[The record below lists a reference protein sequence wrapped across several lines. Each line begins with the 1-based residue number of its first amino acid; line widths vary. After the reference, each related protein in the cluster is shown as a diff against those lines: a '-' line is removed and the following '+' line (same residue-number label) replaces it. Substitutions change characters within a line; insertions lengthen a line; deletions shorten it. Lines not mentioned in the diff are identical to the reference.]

1 MNMLIQP
8 QKNLAPLALRDVV
21 VPGRTEPALPS
32 GAWGIN
38 RAAALLNFPD
48 LGMQAQV
55 QVWPNKK
62 LGDKVKLLLDNKE
75 VDQHTISDPTELEE
89 PTTLWVAPGRWQE
102 GPYTLTYEIKQI
114 DQKEERPDHPL
125 DLYLKL
131 GIPGGQDTD
140 PEPGHSNLAMTIPPG
155 IVSGGVD
162 KEIAE
167 NGFVIT
173 ITPYPD
179 IAEGDICIM
188 SWGGIFVLSAP
199 VTADQIRDPVNHPIE
214 IAITKAIIELAGDTD
229 SSGLAVTF
237 KVRDIVGNE
246 SEDWCKETRIVVTI
260 GISFFP
266 ACIVEQAH
274 NNVLDLDKLGDE
286 NVKAQV
292 WATAPQFRLKDIIHL
307 KMRGTT
313 AEGEFIEVAALP
325 QTIDNIPHVY
335 VLMLNNADV
344 RKLAKTQVT
353 FSYEIQRSGST
364 DPLRSKGQFVQV
376 VGEARRLAA
385 PIAEDEQ
392 QGALEPD
399 LTQVR
404 LRIPFDSLIVEGTA
418 IELVWFGMRPDG
430 SAYSPKLDW
439 HFPDRD
445 EVSDPEG
452 FFIIVDGK
460 HLKILEG
467 GTLELWYHLLTD
479 EDGEIVKRESA
490 HASVLRVGAPQLELA
505 EPTVLGEEDGA
516 LEPADLPGGTSRLTA
531 PRPTVTPSAS
541 GDIVTS
547 SWIGEVTGK
556 TEDSITLNALSANRD
571 VNFNLNADFVEAHIE
586 PNRGKKITAS
596 YRIWRIATG
605 KFSYSNPLVFEV
617 GQAQEQLLDPAKVR
631 EAVDGVLDPANAP
644 SGATVLIAANRE
656 ENVGDHF
663 FMKWRTTDGSVDQ
676 DYDRRISTNNKGK
689 EVEFPVSQTVVLASL
704 NQTVTLSYYVE
715 LFEGGKATGE
725 DSTLRVEAAPGIQLP
740 VATFSEASGQQ
751 KDQINPDD
759 VFPAGATVV
768 IAATARLKTDDE
780 VNVVV
785 EGKTTFRKSHRVL
798 ATQADKE
805 LAVIKVDHTFI
816 ANNVDGSIALSYTV
830 TRQAGGTDG
839 PSDPTVYDVR
849 KVIGSGLLKVMG
861 ARYNRSTY
869 RSSGSS
875 HVLSAFDANTGQPS
889 QAEWKYPDDSQ
900 WTTASTWY
908 DTHPEQPLQVR
919 TTDDALTLNAAN
931 IIGNGND
938 LTITGQSA
946 FVAHRD
952 VGDVVGWGNAANGA
966 TIPPTIITLDDI
978 VEVSCTRSAYAG
990 RRANSA
996 VVVWGTAAEGGSMTG
1011 VSPLDFKQVV
1021 GNAVAFAG
1029 LKLSGQVVAWG
1040 TAADGGT
1047 VPGPISALSDVT
1059 QIIAAGQA
1067 FAALRATGHVVA
1079 WGLAANGGAVPD
1091 EIAGFTDI
1099 KTLIGSFGAF
1109 AAHRANGRIVGWGH
1123 ATYGGAVPAP
1133 IASLTDII
1141 ELSSAN
1147 AQAFVARRATG
1158 QVVAWGTKEYGG
1170 VIDPLIEGL
1179 TDIAEVSSSWR
1190 AFAARRGNGRVVAWG
1205 RPLEGG
1211 LVPGN
1216 IATLD
1221 DIVQVCGS
1229 SHAFAALRKNG
1240 TVVAWGD
1247 ATVGGDTTPVVDQLT
1262 SVVALYSNTSGFTAL
1277 TSDGRVVT
1285 WGVAAGGGDSSAVQD
1300 LLRGKLSY
1308 LANPV
1313 SRGLALKAR
1322 RQAMLKTHQ

>member
-38 RAAALLNFPD
+38 CAAALLNFPG
-48 LGMQAQV
+48 LGLRAQV
-55 QVWPNKK
+55 PVWPNKK
-62 LGDKVKLLLDNKE
+62 LGDKVKLLLNNEE
-75 VDQHTISDPTELEE
+75 VDQYTISDPTELEE
-89 PTTLWVAPGRWQE
+89 PTTLWVAPGRWQD

-125 DLYLKL
+125 HLYVKL

-505 EPTVLGEEDGA
+505 EATVLGEEDGA
-516 LEPADLPGGTSRLTA
+516 LEPKDLINGTSKVTCPNPVANPTKANDVVTWLLRDAAGVVMFEDDKTLNSLTA
-531 PRPTVTPSAS
+531 GRAVDFPLSAAF
-541 GDIVTS
+541 VQQYFEARR
-547 SWIGEVTGK
+547 GEKLSVSYHILRFETGK
-556 TEDSITLNALSANRD
+556 T
-571 VNFNLNADFVEAHIE
+571 
-586 PNRGKKITAS
+586 
-596 YRIWRIATG
+596 
-605 KFSYSNPLVFEV
+605 SYSDPLFFVV
-617 GQAQEQLLDPAKVR
+617 GQ
-631 EAVDGVLDPANAP
+631 
-644 SGATVLIAANRE
+644 
-656 ENVGDHF
+656 
-663 FMKWRTTDGSVDQ
+663 
-676 DYDRRISTNNKGK
+676 
-689 EVEFPVSQTVVLASL
+689 
-704 NQTVTLSYYVE
+704 
-715 LFEGGKATGE
+715 
-725 DSTLRVEAAPGIQLP
+725 APGIQLP

-768 IAATARLKTDDE
+768 IAATARLKTDDQ

-816 ANNVDGSIALSYTV
+816 ADNVDESIALSYTV

-839 PSDPTVYDVR
+839 PSDPAVYDVR

-875 HVLSAFDANTGQPS
+875 HVLSAFNASTGQPL

-908 DTHPEQPLQVR
+908 DTQPEQPLQVR

-931 IIGNGND
+931 IIGNGNE
-938 LTITGQSA
+938 TTTGPSA

-952 VGDVVGWGNAANGA
+952 VGDVVGWGDDYWGA
-966 TIPPTIITLDDI
+966 TIPRSISTLDDI

-996 VVVWGTAAEGGSMTG
+996 VVVWGKADEGGSMTG

-1021 GNAVAFAG
+1021 GNLVAFAG

-1040 TAADGGT
+1040 STGQGGT
-1047 VPGPISALSDVT
+1047 VPEPISALSDVT
-1059 QIIAAGQA
+1059 QIIAARIG

-1079 WGLAANGGAVPD
+1079 WGPEAYGGTVPGD
-1091 EIAGFTDI
+1091 IAGFTDI
-1099 KTLIGSFGAF
+1099 KALIGSFGAF
-1109 AAHRANGRIVGWGH
+1109 AALRANGRIVGWGH
-1123 ATYGGAVPAP
+1123 ANHGGVVPAP

-1147 AQAFVARRATG
+1147 HEAFVARRATG
-1158 QVVAWGTKEYGG
+1158 QVVAWGTAGHGG
-1170 VIDPLIEGL
+1170 VIDRLIERL
-1179 TDIAEVSSSWR
+1179 TDIVEVSSTKW

-1205 RPLEGG
+1205 GQSAGG

-1229 SHAFAALRKNG
+1229 SNAFAALRKNG
-1240 TVVAWGD
+1240 TVVAWGS

-1277 TSDGRVVT
+1277 TSDGRVIT
-1285 WGVAAGGGDSSAVQD
+1285 WGEDSGGGDSSMVQD

-1313 SRGLALKAR
+1313 SRGLALKAH